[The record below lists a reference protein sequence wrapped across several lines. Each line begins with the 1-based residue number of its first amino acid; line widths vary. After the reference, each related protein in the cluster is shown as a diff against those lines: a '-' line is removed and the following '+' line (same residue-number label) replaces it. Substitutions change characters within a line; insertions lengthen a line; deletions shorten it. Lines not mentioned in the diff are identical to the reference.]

1 MHQNPKKKAI
11 FLDRDGVINQVLTD
25 RVRFVN
31 KPEDIYLLPGAADAI
46 AIFNRKGYMV
56 LVTTNQAGVGLGYM
70 THDELLEIHGHMQ
83 AKLINKNPDAH
94 IHEFVACTHRP
105 KDGCSCRKPEA
116 GMLLQL
122 ARKYDIDLAGSY
134 MIGDQETDICAG
146 KKAGTKTIRIAS
158 TLEETQAN
166 FKFSSLINLAHE
178 NIF

>member
-1 MHQNPKKKAI
+1 MAEKKAI
-11 FLDRDGVINQVLTD
+11 FLDRDNVINEVLTN
-25 RVRFVN
+25 RVKFVN

-46 AIFNRKGYMV
+46 AAFNRKGYMV

-70 THDELLEIHGHMQ
+70 TQGELLEIHKHMQ
-83 AKLINKNPDAH
+83 EKLINENAGAL
-94 IHEFVACTHRP
+94 IQEFVACIHQP

-122 ARKYDIDLAGSY
+122 AQKYDIDLASSY

-146 KKAGTKTIRIAS
+146 NKAGTRTIRIADS
-158 TLEETQAN
+158 LEETQAN
-166 FKFSSLINLAHE
+166 FKFPSLFNVALE

>member
-1 MHQNPKKKAI
+1 MTKKKAI
-11 FLDRDGVINQVLTD
+11 FLDRDGVINEVLTD

-31 KPEDIYLLPGAADAI
+31 KPEDIYLLPGVADAI

-70 THDELLEIHGHMQ
+70 TQEGLLEIHRHMQ
-83 AKLINKNPDAH
+83 AKLINENADAH
-94 IHEFVACTHRP
+94 IHEFVACIHRP

-122 ARKYDIDLAGSY
+122 AKKYNIDLAVSY
-134 MIGDQETDICAG
+134 MIGDQETDIYAG
-146 KKAGTKTIRIAS
+146 KKAGTKTIRIACS
-158 TLEETQAN
+158 LEETQAN
-166 FKFSSLINLAHE
+166 FKFPSLLNVALE

>member
-1 MHQNPKKKAI
+1 MAKKKAI

-56 LVTTNQAGVGLGYM
+56 LVTTNQAGVELGYM
-70 THDELLEIHGHMQ
+70 TQEELLEIHEHMQ
-83 AKLINKNPDAH
+83 EKLINENADAH
-94 IHEFVACTHRP
+94 IHEFIACIHRP

-122 ARKYDIDLAGSY
+122 AQRHDIDLASSY

-146 KKAGTKTIRIAS
+146 KKAGTRTIRIADS
-158 TLEETQAN
+158 LEETQAN
-166 FKFSSLINLAHE
+166 FKFPSLLNVALE

>member
-1 MHQNPKKKAI
+1 MAKKKAI

-46 AIFNRKGYMV
+46 AIFNRQGYMV
-56 LVTTNQAGVGLGYM
+56 LVTSNQGGVGLGYM
-70 THDELLEIHGHMQ
+70 TREELLEIHKHMQ
-83 AKLINKNPDAH
+83 EKLINENAGAH
-94 IHEFVACTHRP
+94 IQEFAACIHRP

-122 ARKYDIDLAGSY
+122 AQKYDIDLASSY

-158 TLEETQAN
+158 SLEETQAN
-166 FKFSSLINLAHE
+166 FKFPSLLNVALE

>member
-1 MHQNPKKKAI
+1 M

-46 AIFNRKGYMV
+46 AIFNRQGYMV
-56 LVTTNQAGVGLGYM
+56 LVTSNQGGVGLGYM
-70 THDELLEIHGHMQ
+70 TQEELLEIHKHMQ
-83 AKLINKNPDAH
+83 EKLINENAGAH
-94 IHEFVACTHRP
+94 IQEFAACIHRL

-122 ARKYDIDLAGSY
+122 AQKYDIDLASSY

-158 TLEETQAN
+158 SLEETQAN
-166 FKFSSLINLAHE
+166 FKFPSLLNVALE